1 MSVFVQGYTA
11 AAAAASA
18 VAAARTS
25 SRSEGSNLF
34 QRTFMNLRSDKDGR
48 DELDTDIIDHTI
60 GE

>member
-11 AAAAASA
+11 AAA

-34 QRTFMNLRSDKDGR
+34 QRTFMNLRSGNDGR
-48 DELDTDIIDHTI
+48 DELDTDIIDHAI